1 MDHDVAALEELRR
14 VGVAGRKIAAL
25 GELRDGC
32 VDERKIAAL
41 EELRDGYVDERKIAA
56 LTELRS
62 SCVVVRKTGA
72 CLVEEKT
79 SSQARRDQTL
89 SLLQTQ
95 RKRTGEQHDA
105 EKDPHP
111 A

>member
-1 MDHDVAALEELRR
+1 MHHDVAALEELRR
-14 VGVAGRKIAAL
+14 VAFGSRKISAL
-25 GELRDGC
+25 GQLRDVCG
-32 VDERKIAAL
+32 EKRKIAAL
-41 EELRDGYVDERKIAA
+41 EELRDGCVDERKIAA

-62 SCVVVRKTGA
+62 SCVVVRKIGA
-72 CLVEEKT
+72 CLVEEKI